1 MKENKK
7 APSKKGNNNTINSYI
22 DKIANRKKKSNVS
35 EKQVIKGTNINID
48 FDKLDKETK
57 KKLLITSI
65 SILAIIISMIVIL
78 VIVVTPNSSYSKLVC
93 ESKQGDITIMY
104 DDNGLKEYKNS
115 GIDYDFE
122 SHKNLAK
129 EVGVNKYITDFMEW
143 FGNNTTGHCK
153 IK

>member
-7 APSKKGNNNTINSYI
+7 APSKKENNNTVNSYI
-22 DKIANRKKKSNVS
+22 SKIANRKKKSKVS
-35 EKQVIKGTNINID
+35 EKQVIKGTNINVD

-57 KKLLITSI
+57 RKLLIASI
-65 SILAIIISMIVIL
+65 SILVAFISLIVIL
-78 VIVVTPNSSYSKLVC
+78 IVMITPNSSYNKLIC
-93 ESKQGDITIMY
+93 ESDQGSITIIY
-104 DDNGLKEYKNS
+104 DDKDLKDYKNK

-129 EVGVNKYITDFMEW
+129 EVGVNKYITDFMQW
-143 FGNNTTGHCK
+143 FGNNTTGECN